1 MRMLTSTAFTGAVAL
16 VAATAAGAVTISLDE
31 FTTPFD
37 PNPLTTS
44 GATVT
49 SMTTVVSDGN
59 SFDRT
64 TTLTADR
71 NLNGPPSQA
80 SVRTDEGTA
89 VFSNDTGVSSIL
101 SFSYDVGSTIADAR
115 TGADVGT
122 FRILEIFA
130 DRPRTYSLFVNGD
143 LADSS
148 EQLVDTEVG
157 FSQELM
163 FNFDAASLT
172 GDDTFEIRIDA
183 GVDGVSFGDALD
195 LELSFFDIMF
205 EDMVDVPAP
214 GALGLLGL
222 GLLGMGIARRKT
234 A

>member
-1 MRMLTSTAFTGAVAL
+1 MRMLTSAAFTGAIAIA
-16 VAATAAGAVTISLDE
+16 AATAASAVTISLDE
-31 FTTPFD
+31 FNTPFD

-49 SMTTVVSDGN
+49 SSVTVTPDGN

-80 SVRTDEGTA
+80 SVRTDAGNV

-115 TGADVGT
+115 TGVEMGT
-122 FRILEIFA
+122 FRVLEIFA

-148 EQLVDTEVG
+148 EQLVDTEIG

-172 GDDTFEIRIDA
+172 GEDTFEIRIDA
-183 GVDGVSFGDALD
+183 GVDGASFGDALD
-195 LELSFFDIMF
+195 LELSFFDISF
-205 EDMVDVPAP
+205 DDVASVPAP
-214 GALGLLGL
+214 GVLGLLGL